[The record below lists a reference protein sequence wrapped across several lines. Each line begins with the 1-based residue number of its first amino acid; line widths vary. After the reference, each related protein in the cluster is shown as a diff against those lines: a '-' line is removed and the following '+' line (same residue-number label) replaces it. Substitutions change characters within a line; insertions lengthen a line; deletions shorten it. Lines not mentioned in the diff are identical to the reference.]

1 MTKLK
6 GHHDVILDEVF
17 PDVAALSFNRERF
30 GVCQP
35 EISWDD
41 RFTPVFFL

>member
-17 PDVAALSFNRERF
+17 SHVAALSFDRERF
-30 GVCQP
+30 GDCQP
-35 EISWDD
+35 EISWDGK
-41 RFTPVFFL
+41 FTLVFSL